1 MLGKIGTWFSGLSQ
15 PVQITIVVAVGVAI
29 VVGLLLGGNFMSTV
43 DGVLGVK

>member
-1 MLGKIGTWFSGLSQ
+1 MLSKIGTWFSGLSQ
-15 PVQITIVVAVGVAI
+15 PVQIAVVATVGVAI